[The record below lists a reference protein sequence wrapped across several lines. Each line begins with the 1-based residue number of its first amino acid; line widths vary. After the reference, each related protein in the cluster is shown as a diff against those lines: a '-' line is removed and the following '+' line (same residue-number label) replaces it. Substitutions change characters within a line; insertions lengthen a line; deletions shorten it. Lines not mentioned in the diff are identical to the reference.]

1 MLCCCSSYIQKQT
14 PQQTP
19 NFELCRGEGCSFFCS
34 LKLPYLCTTILSL
47 IEALRI
53 NKDFVVK
60 SPWNYTVLPGA
71 FEDYSLCQ
79 VLHWEETE

>member
-1 MLCCCSSYIQKQT
+1 MCILLFSEVT
-14 PQQTP
+14 L
-19 NFELCRGEGCSFFCS
+19 FEYNVS
-34 LKLPYLCTTILSL
+34 TILSP

-53 NKDFVVK
+53 NKVFVLK

>member
-1 MLCCCSSYIQKQT
+1 MCILLFSEVT
-14 PQQTP
+14 L
-19 NFELCRGEGCSFFCS
+19 FEYNVS
-34 LKLPYLCTTILSL
+34 TILSP

-53 NKDFVVK
+53 NKVLVLK

-79 VLHWEETE
+79 VLHWEQTSDYGGFENKELFVTATKGPN